1 MTAIKQ
7 DNAPAAATDTDRLVM
22 LKVVED
28 IVGLKR
34 TRIYKLIRET
44 DFPPPYKPGGAG
56 SRWSEA
62 EVRAWVARIKEARA
76 A

>member
-1 MTAIKQ
+1 MTSEI
-7 DNAPAAATDTDRLVM
+7 ATTTGNDRLVM

-34 TRIYKLIRET
+34 TRIYKLIRES

-62 EVRAWVARIKEARA
+62 EVRQWLERMKRSR
-76 A
+76 

>member
-1 MTAIKQ
+1 MKQ
-7 DNAPAAATDTDRLVM
+7 DESAAVTLDTDRLVM
-22 LKVVED
+22 LRVVED

-34 TRIYKLIRET
+34 TRIYRLIRESG
-44 DFPPPYKPGGAG
+44 FPPPYKPGGVG

-62 EVRAWVARIKEARA
+62 EVRAWVEQVKEARA

>member
-1 MTAIKQ
+1 VTLPPEQATA
-7 DNAPAAATDTDRLVM
+7 AVADTERLVM
-22 LKVVED
+22 LKVVQD

-34 TRIYKLIRET
+34 TRIYKLISET

>member
-1 MTAIKQ
+1 MKQ
-7 DNAPAAATDTDRLVM
+7 DEALAATPNTDRLVM
-22 LKVVED
+22 LRVVED

-34 TRIYKLIRET
+34 TRIYKLIRES

-76 A
+76 S

>member
-1 MTAIKQ
+1 MTSEIATTA
-7 DNAPAAATDTDRLVM
+7 DNDRLVM

-34 TRIYKLIRET
+34 TRIYKLIRES

-62 EVRAWVARIKEARA
+62 EVRAWVSKIMATRA
-76 A
+76 V

>member
-1 MTAIKQ
+1 MA
-7 DNAPAAATDTDRLVM
+7 NPMPANYDRLIM
-22 LKVVED
+22 LEVVES

-34 TRIYKLIRET
+34 TRIYKLIRES
-44 DFPPPYKPGGAG
+44 DFPAPYKPGGSG

-62 EVRAWVARIKEARA
+62 EVLAWVEQIKEARA

>member
-1 MTAIKQ
+1 MTRKAGQ
-7 DNAPAAATDTDRLVM
+7 RVTANADRLVM

-34 TRIYKLIRET
+34 TRIYRLIRESG
-44 DFPPPYKPGGAG
+44 FPAPYKPGGVG

>member
-1 MTAIKQ
+1 VSSKIA
-7 DNAPAAATDTDRLVM
+7 APSDTDRLVM
-22 LKVVED
+22 LRVVED

-34 TRIYKLIRET
+34 TRIYKLIRES
-44 DFPPPYKPGGAG
+44 DFPPPYKPGGVG

-62 EVRAWVARIKEARA
+62 EVRAWVAQIKESRA

>member
-1 MTAIKQ
+1 MT
-7 DNAPAAATDTDRLVM
+7 DAAAPDTDRLVM

-34 TRIYKLIRET
+34 TRIYKLIRES
-44 DFPPPYKPGGAG
+44 DFPRPYKPGGAG

-62 EVRAWVARIKEARA
+62 EVRAWVTRIKEARA

>member
-1 MTAIKQ
+1 MVSPVPI
-7 DNAPAAATDTDRLVM
+7 NYDRLIM
-22 LKVVED
+22 LEVVED

-34 TRIYKLIRET
+34 TRIYKLIREGG
-44 DFPPPYKPGGAG
+44 FPAPYKPGGTG

-62 EVRAWVARIKEARA
+62 EVLAWVARIKEARA

>member
-1 MTAIKQ
+1 MASPVPI
-7 DNAPAAATDTDRLVM
+7 NYDRLIM
-22 LKVVED
+22 LEVGES

-34 TRIYKLIRET
+34 TRIYKLIRES
-44 DFPPPYKPGGAG
+44 DFPAPYKPGVTG

-62 EVRAWVARIKEARA
+62 EVLAWVERIKEARA

>member
-1 MTAIKQ
+1 MAGQPEAPVVTA
-7 DNAPAAATDTDRLVM
+7 DTDRLVM
-22 LKVVED
+22 LRVVED

-34 TRIYKLIRET
+34 TRIYKLIRES

-62 EVRAWVARIKEARA
+62 EVRAWIARIKEARVV
-76 A
+76 